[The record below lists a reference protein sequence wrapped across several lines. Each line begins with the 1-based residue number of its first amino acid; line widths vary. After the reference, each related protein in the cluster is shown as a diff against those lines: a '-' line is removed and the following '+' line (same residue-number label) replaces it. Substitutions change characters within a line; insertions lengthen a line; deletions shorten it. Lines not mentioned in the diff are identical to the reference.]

1 MRGTHGEV
9 KRSEANVPGLGGGVL
24 ISSTQVL
31 EGLSGAERAMRAVV
45 ATPAASVAPAMIPP
59 EVPSL
64 PAAVLDRP
72 ELLRELKQRVLD
84 TSSEASSE
92 ASSA

>member
-45 ATPAASVAPAMIPP
+45 ATPARSRLANARSNGGRGRDSGQEGQQSKGAPGLEHNLIII
-59 EVPSL
+59 
-64 PAAVLDRP
+64 
-72 ELLRELKQRVLD
+72 
-84 TSSEASSE
+84 EAGLVE
-92 ASSA
+92 IGLT